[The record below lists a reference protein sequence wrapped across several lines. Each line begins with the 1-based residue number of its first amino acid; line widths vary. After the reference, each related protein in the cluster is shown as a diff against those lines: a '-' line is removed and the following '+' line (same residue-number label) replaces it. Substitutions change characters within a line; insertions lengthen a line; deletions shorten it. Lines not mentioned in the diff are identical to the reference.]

1 MSRGTPSI
9 DYHNRLSRA
18 EALMKYSDQIQKFY
32 FYIVLIQFRVLFRE
46 NAALYCVY
54 LVCGKIC
61 QIYSQSSCGRFG
73 LELGQTGA
81 GVKDDS
87 FIIKTAGCCCW
98 QARTILPISSVRN

>member
-32 FYIVLIQFRVLFRE
+32 FYNSHSILFLE
-46 NAALYCVY
+46 YEALYCMY

-61 QIYSQSSCGRFG
+61 QIS
-73 LELGQTGA
+73 
-81 GVKDDS
+81 
-87 FIIKTAGCCCW
+87 
-98 QARTILPISSVRN
+98 